1 LIVILK
7 DANFIATRH
16 AFFILNLSDGGFSIQ
31 RYRKHILV
39 SRESS
44 LMRIFFE
51 LLLSLVVCNVV
62 LVPLSVELMRLR
74 GHILFSMLLFNP
86 SLFEHVLLLTNLV
99 RFSLAI
105 DLTGVFLPVTDSH
118 SFSYSFCFVCSLGDL
133 TFMLFLGI

>member
-1 LIVILK
+1 
-7 DANFIATRH
+7 
-16 AFFILNLSDGGFSIQ
+16 
-31 RYRKHILV
+31 
-39 SRESS
+39 
-44 LMRIFFE
+44 MRIFFE

-105 DLTGVFLPVTDSH
+105 DLTGVFLPVTDGH